1 MSLKAR
7 KVLQM
12 NITLE
17 KITHTIKKNL
27 IILLAAAVLL
37 FGCAFAYMKLFVA
50 PNYYTS
56 AKFYIKD
63 TAAMTGT
70 SPSDVNRTRL
80 LAETFIQIFDSEN
93 FFEIVHSN
101 LPADLAE
108 KYTPGALRSGA
119 SFGIK
124 NETEVIEVTFT
135 SLTKEDVK
143 PVVNAILAS
152 VPTHLEIAYG
162 ECSCHIVDDPSG
174 THVSSSRTMIVC
186 TAVTVVGVVLLFFF
200 FLVRDALDVHIRSA
214 ADIAERYGI
223 PILGTIPEFD
233 TTKLKK
239 KEGAGDGKVNK

>member
-1 MSLKAR
+1 
-7 KVLQM
+7 M

-27 IILLAAAVLL
+27 IILLAAAILL
-37 FGCAFAYMKLFVA
+37 FGCAFGYMKLFTS
-50 PNYYTS
+50 PSYYTA

-63 TAAMTGT
+63 TAAMTGS

-80 LAETFIQIFDSEN
+80 LAETFIQILDSEN
-93 FFEIVHSN
+93 FFEIVHGN
-101 LPADLAE
+101 LPKALAD
-108 KYTPGALRSGA
+108 KYTPRALRSA
-119 SFGIK
+119 SSFGIK

-135 SLTKEDVK
+135 SLTKEDVE

-152 VPTHLEIAYG
+152 VPAHLEIAYG
-162 ECSCHIVDDPSG
+162 ECSCHIVDDPSD

-186 TAVTVVGVVLLFFF
+186 ASVTAVGVVLLLLYL
-200 FLVRDALDVHIRSA
+200 LVRDALDVHIRSA

-233 TTKLKK
+233 PAKMKK